1 MTRTAIVLRPAPG
14 DAQTIA
20 RLAARGIPAR
30 ALPLFAIE
38 PVAWSL
44 PDGDFDALLVTSAN
58 AMRHAGAGLAAV
70 RALPVIA
77 VGEASAAAAREAGLR
92 VAITGASDGAAAI
105 AAARAAGFTRLL
117 HLVGHDR
124 IGLTGVTAITVYR
137 SRALDPA
144 PGALAAASGQV
155 VLLHS
160 PRAARRFAALVDRDG
175 VARDTIRLAALS
187 EAVACAA
194 GRGWGETLIAP
205 RPDDALLVALA
216 AKLAIDP

>member
-20 RLAARGIPAR
+20 RLAALDIPAR
-30 ALPLFAIE
+30 ALPLFAVE

-44 PDGDFDALLVTSAN
+44 PEGEFDALLVTSAN
-58 AMRHAGAGLAAV
+58 AMRHAGDGLAAV
-70 RALPVIA
+70 RALPVVA
-77 VGEASAAAAREAGLR
+77 VGEGSAAAAREAGLR
-92 VAITGASDGAAAI
+92 VALAGTSDGVAVI
-105 AAARAAGFTRLL
+105 AAARAAGFARLL

-124 IGLTGVTAITVYR
+124 IGLHGVTAVTVYR

-144 PGALAAASGQV
+144 RGALAVARGQV

-160 PRAARRFAALVDRDG
+160 PRAARHFAALSDRDG
-175 VARDTIRLAALS
+175 VPRDTIRLAALS
-187 EAVACAA
+187 EAVANAA
-194 GRGWGETLIAP
+194 GTGWGDIAVAA
-205 RPDDALLVALA
+205 RPDDMLLVTLA